1 MVILF
6 SFPLLAS
13 EMARRST
20 VQVRTATIGH
30 VLSTRRL
37 TGTTWASIH
46 RATTHRATA
55 AGTTASLFALFSNLS
70 TKREKQNKTLQHR
83 MQITTFPQRKVLH
96 LMVNVLNK
104 TTLLNY
110 KKK

>member
-13 EMARRST
+13 EMARRSSL
-20 VQVRTATIGH
+20 QVRTAAIGH
-30 VLSTRRL
+30 VHSSLLL
-37 TGTTWASIH
+37 TGTAWASIH
-46 RATTHRATA
+46 RASALSTTTA
-55 AGTTASLFALFSNLS
+55 GSSASLFALFSNLS

-96 LMVNVLNK
+96 LMVNV
-104 TTLLNY
+104 
-110 KKK
+110 

>member
-6 SFPLLAS
+6 SFPLLAAV
-13 EMARRST
+13 MARRST

-30 VLSTRRL
+30 VPSARRL
-37 TGTTWASIH
+37 TGTACSSIH
-46 RATTHRATA
+46 RASTHRTATT
-55 AGTTASLFALFSNLS
+55 GSTASLFALFSNLY

-96 LMVNVLNK
+96 LMVNV
-104 TTLLNY
+104 
-110 KKK
+110 